1 MDKLKID
8 PEFQSLI
15 PPLTEEER
23 TQLEENILAEGAVV
37 SPIIVWDSIIV
48 DGHNRFSIIEKHPEV
63 TYSVYEKQFTDR
75 YEAIAWICK
84 NQLGRRNLTPQQK
97 KYLIGQRYEAER
109 NAHGGDRKSEAVKSS
124 GQIGHL
130 ISNDGEKA
138 RERIARETNTTDAYV
153 KRAGTYAKGV
163 DAAEAVFPG
172 IKQELLTG
180 AIVPTDAA
188 VAAIAKAEPEQRPKL
203 AQALRVTK
211 DEKRKTRSEQAKK
224 VAAMTKAL
232 PTSSKE
238 ATGTPPAPGRFK
250 NSHEE
255 LQEIRRISEGMLTAD
270 PDVSPEIYLDSV
282 EGAVEQ
288 MMRVC
293 DHLFREYPCLLSEPI
308 YREKVLKIM
317 QAPKKYILDLERG
330 SAI

>member
-97 KYLIGQRYEAER
+97 KYLIGARYEAEKKLTGGQAGNE
-109 NAHGGDRKSEAVKSS
+109 NAKRC
-124 GQIGHL
+124 GQIDH
-130 ISNDGEKA
+130 IVSDGTKRT
-138 RERIARETNTTDAYV
+138 RERIAKETDTTDSYV
-153 KRAGTYAKGV
+153 RRAGSYAKGV
-163 DAAEAVFPG
+163 DAAEVVLPG
-172 IKQELLTG
+172 IKGEILTG
-180 AIVPTDAA
+180 AIKPTDAA
-188 VAAIAKAEPEQRPKL
+188 VAAVAKAEPEKRPEL

-211 DEKRKTRSEQAKK
+211 DDKRKARSEQAKK
-224 VAAMTKAL
+224 VAAMTKSL

-330 SAI
+330 SAT